1 METLP
6 RYAIKLLKR
15 IDCLEEFKINPA
27 SMRAI
32 KILGDR
38 GYIKFHQP
46 LTINSLIE
54 NDNWQYYFT
63 ITSEGRVYLSDSRHS
78 TIRYWIPIAISNL
91 IAIIALII
99 SIIALVSK

>member
-46 LTINSLIE
+46 LTLNSLIE
-54 NDNWQYYFT
+54 NDNWQHYFA
-63 ITSEGRVYLSDSRHS
+63 ITSEGRIYLSNSKQN
-78 TIRYWIPIAISNL
+78 TLRYWIPIVISNL
-91 IAIIALII
+91 IAIIALVI
-99 SIIALVSK
+99 SIFALVSR